1 MGYGVQWGV
10 LDAQHFRSLQ
20 HRERVILV
28 GFLRGE
34 CQPKVLS
41 IRGEDSKTVLANS
54 PVMSY
59 AKRRTKVVRHDY
71 INTIVA
77 SYYGL
82 NGDGTPGII
91 EEGKARR
98 LTPVECERC
107 QMFPDNWTKFGKDGK
122 TISDSQRYHM
132 CGNAVCVSMMRAV
145 FLALFEVICNEGQGI
160 ATKSNEAQIG
170 SSTEFSQQNSMNV
183 SLDDEGASEDA

>member
-1 MGYGVQWGV
+1 
-10 LDAQHFRSLQ
+10 
-20 HRERVILV
+20 
-28 GFLRGE
+28 
-34 CQPKVLS
+34 
-41 IRGEDSKTVLANS
+41 
-54 PVMSY
+54 MSY

-122 TISDSQRYHM
+122 SISDSQRYHM

>member
-1 MGYGVQWGV
+1 M

-41 IRGEDSKTVLANS
+41 IRGENYKTVLAS
-54 PVMSY
+54 ECI
-59 AKRRTKVVRHDY
+59 AKATRHDFV
-71 INTIVA
+71 NTIITGYHGIG
-77 SYYGL
+77 S
-82 NGDGTPGII
+82 DGAPGVI
-91 EEGKARR
+91 ERDKVRR
-98 LTPVECERC
+98 LTPIECERC
-107 QMFPDNWTKFGKDGK
+107 QMFPDNWTKFGKDDEH
-122 TISDSQRYHM
+122 ISDSRRYHM
-132 CGNAVCVSMMRAV
+132 CGNAVCVSMMKAV

-170 SSTEFSQQNSMNV
+170 SSTEFSQ
-183 SLDDEGASEDA
+183 

>member
-1 MGYGVQWGV
+1 M
-10 LDAQHFRSLQ
+10 LDAQYFRSPQ

-28 GFLRGE
+28 GFLRSKCRTE
-34 CQPKVLS
+34 VLS
-41 IRGEDSKTVLANS
+41 IRGEDSKTVLADS
-54 PVMSY
+54 PVVSY
-59 AKRRTKVVRHDY
+59 AKRRTKVVRRDY
-71 INTIVA
+71 VNMIVA
-77 SYYGL
+77 SYHGI
-82 NGDGTPGII
+82 NGDGAPGII

-107 QMFPDNWTKFGKDGK
+107 QMFPDKWTKFGKDDE

-145 FLALFEVICNEGQGI
+145 FLALFDTICKEEQGI